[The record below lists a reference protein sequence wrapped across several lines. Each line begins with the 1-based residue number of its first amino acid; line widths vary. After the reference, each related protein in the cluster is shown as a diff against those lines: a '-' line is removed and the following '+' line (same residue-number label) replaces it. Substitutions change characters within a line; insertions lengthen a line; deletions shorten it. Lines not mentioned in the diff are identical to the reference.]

1 MSFPRYPEYKDS
13 GVEWLGQL
21 PSHWVIDC
29 LKHRCEVFPSNV
41 DKHSREDEHPVL
53 LCNYTDVYYNEV
65 IAEGISFMPSTAKPE
80 QIEKFRLRRDD
91 VIITK
96 DSESADD
103 IAVAAYVPQDLP
115 GVLCGYHLS
124 MIRPRESTS
133 GAFVKRLF
141 DSKYAKARFEVSAN
155 GLTRVGL
162 GQYALDN
169 VKLPFPPHSEQIAIA
184 NFLDHETAKIDA
196 LIAEQEKLI
205 ELLKEKR
212 QAVISHAVTKG
223 LDPNVKMKDS
233 GVEWLGQVPEHW
245 EVMTLRRIVG
255 RIESGVSVNAID
267 EPVSE
272 GEIGVLK
279 TSCVYT
285 HSFDHK
291 ENKKVV
297 SEELERVSCPV
308 TENTVIVSR
317 MNTPDLVGAAGF
329 VSMSLN
335 NLFLPDRL
343 WAVHFERISPKFV
356 YQWFCSNEYR
366 CQVAISCAGTSSSM
380 QNISQDSFLNF
391 FLAVPPSHEQEAI
404 CRFLENTLAQ
414 IDRLIEEV
422 KKGVVLFQERR
433 SALISAAV
441 TGQIDVRNFVPEA
454 EPA

>member
-1 MSFPRYPEYKDS
+1 MSFPLYPEYKES
-13 GVEWLGQL
+13 GVGWLGQVPVGWCL
-21 PSHWVIDC
+21 APIKHFYKIIGGTTPKSDVDYYWNGSILWITPADLSKTSGFSLHDSDRKITNAGFNSCGLSLVPVGSIVLATRAPIGTLGIAMKPLCTNQGCKALVPSQDQ
-29 LKHRCEVFPSNV
+29 N
-41 DKHSREDEHPVL
+41 SR
-53 LCNYTDVYYNEV
+53 
-65 IAEGISFMPSTAKPE
+65 FM
-80 QIEKFRLRRDD
+80 
-91 VIITK
+91 
-96 DSESADD
+96 
-103 IAVAAYVPQDLP
+103 AYV
-115 GVLCGYHLS
+115 LS
-124 MIRPRESTS
+124 VATEALNTRGRGTTFLELSGDEL
-133 GAFVKRLF
+133 GAFITPIP
-141 DSKYAKARFEVSAN
+141 SYA
-155 GLTRVGL
+155 
-162 GQYALDN
+162 
-169 VKLPFPPHSEQIAIA
+169 EQLSIA

-245 EVMTLRRIVG
+245 GVMPLRRVVG
-255 RIESGVSVNAID
+255 RIESGVSVNSID

-285 HSFDHK
+285 HSFNYK

-297 SEELERVSCPV
+297 PEELERVSCPV

-329 VSMSLN
+329 VSMSLD

-343 WAVHFERISPKFV
+343 WAVHFQGINPKFV

-366 CQVAISCAGTSSSM
+366 SQVVISCAGTSSSM

-391 FLAVPPSHEQEAI
+391 FLAVPSTQEQEEI
-404 CRFLENTLAQ
+404 GKFLDIALAQ
-414 IDRLIEEV
+414 LDSLVDEV
-422 KKGVVLFQERR
+422 KKGVGLLQERR
-433 SALISAAV
+433 SALVSAAV
-441 TGQIDVRNFVPEA
+441 TGQIDVRGLE
-454 EPA
+454 